1 MNEFGRRPEQRQLA
15 KQNCDPLDE
24 GDGFMFG
31 VESQSFTLTTAAF
44 HRDCL
49 WWKPLLLLD

>member
-31 VESQSFTLTTAAF
+31 VESQSFTLTMSLA
-44 HRDCL
+44 HHMSG
-49 WWKPLLLLD
+49 